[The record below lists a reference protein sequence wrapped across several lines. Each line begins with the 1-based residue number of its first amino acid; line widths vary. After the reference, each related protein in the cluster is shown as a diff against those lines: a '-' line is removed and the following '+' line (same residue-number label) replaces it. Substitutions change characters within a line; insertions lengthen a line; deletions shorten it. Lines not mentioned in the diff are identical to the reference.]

1 MIYEH
6 AFSTIDPNASGEV
19 SVNMLVKVLET
30 SALSAAMI
38 DQEGLQCRISSECN
52 RSSTSSDGR
61 GVFPFLPHATHSCN
75 FANFAPHLVICSSV

>member
-38 DQEGLQCRISSECN
+38 DRVGHIHKHHQFA
-52 RSSTSSDGR
+52 TSKCYQDCEPG
-61 GVFPFLPHATHSCN
+61 
-75 FANFAPHLVICSSV
+75 